1 MKTFKDVDFKKHK
14 LGEGHIQGLLM
25 LDNGIELSIVA
36 GKGMYSSGK
45 SGVREAVHCDQDV
58 SSFEVLAFKNDGTHL
73 GDVKGWQSREDI
85 DELIKSLS

>member
-45 SGVREAVHCDQDV
+45 SGIREAVHCDQDV
-58 SSFEVLAFKNDGTHL
+58 SSFEVAIFDKNGNMSDDPL
-73 GDVKGWQSREDI
+73 GWQSRDDI
-85 DELIKSLS
+85 DQLIKTLS